1 MRAPMRILLLSTL
14 LAAGT
19 LAVLGLVPST
29 PSIPAARAQ
38 SGGGGAPPSA
48 CGLTIT
54 ETAPA
59 SVRVCDE
66 AAVTVTM
73 VVTRPKP
80 LPLHVVFL
88 VARHLLMFD
97 HLDEAKAVARD
108 AANALEFTNE
118 TRVGVVSLS
127 VQSRTEQE
135 LTSDKGKVLSAINS
149 IRLDQ
154 VNPTA
159 RYYDWLA
166 DAEDLLA
173 EARSEAISPVEI
185 IVLISTGCPAGFES
199 YCQRQQASAGRVQG
213 KGVTVIG
220 VCNPNAVV
228 PPPALPRTHCNDI
241 RAMASQGSYYDLR
254 QGSRVQA
261 RLLELEQQGKDVA
274 PEVVRLIERLA
285 PGFTLVAG
293 SAAGAPASLAPRIQ
307 INSDRMLWE
316 WQDVPADSV
325 LTATYRVK
333 PRAEGPAQL
342 RLADSAG
349 MVEDNLQRVSAP
361 YLLPTRTLQVLPCA
375 PPTPT
380 ESPAPSATATTA
392 PSDTPRPTATVA
404 ATATSSPSVTPSPT
418 ATSRPGRAYLPAL
431 MRRACKPAA
440 QHTDVILAIDASSS
454 MAEAAGSGTRM
465 DAARAAARR
474 FIELLA
480 LDGGGDQAAL
490 IAFNSQAQVLA
501 PLGDDRAALLAA
513 LDRIGLE
520 RGTRIDLALDGAG
533 GLLSGPSVRPLNNQV
548 IVLLTDGRPDQ
559 GQEGATLEAARRAG
573 VGREVYVIGL
583 GDAVGADLM
592 RQVASRPETYLSAPG
607 PQELRM
613 VYEAIAG
620 QLPCPGGVIWGGF

>member
-1 MRAPMRILLLSTL
+1 MRILLLSTL

-19 LAVLGLVPST
+19 LTALRLVPAA
-29 PSIPAARAQ
+29 PAVPPAQ
-38 SGGGGAPPSA
+38 AQAGGAGVPPSA
-48 CGLTIT
+48 CGLTLT
-54 ETAPA
+54 ETATT

-135 LTSDKGKVLSAINS
+135 LTSDKGKVLSAING

-173 EARSEAISPVEI
+173 AARSEAISPVEI

-199 YCQRQQASAGRVQG
+199 YCQRQQASSGRVQG
-213 KGVTVIG
+213 KGVTIIG

-274 PEVVRLIERLA
+274 PKVVQLIERLA

-293 SAAGAPASLAPRIQ
+293 SAAGAPAALAPRIQ

-316 WQDVPADSV
+316 WKDVPADSV

-333 PRAEGPAQL
+333 PKAEGPAQL
-342 RLADSAG
+342 RLADSAAT
-349 MVEDNLQRVSAP
+349 VEDNLQRLSRP
-361 YLLPTRTLQVLPCA
+361 YLVPTRTLLVLPCA

-380 ESPAPSATATTA
+380 ASPEPTQTPTTAPSATPEPSVTT
-392 PSDTPRPTATVA
+392 A
-404 ATATSSPSVTPSPT
+404 ATATASATANASPS

-431 MRRACKPAA
+431 MRRACKPAE
-440 QHTDVILAIDASSS
+440 QHTDVVLAIDASSS
-454 MAEAAGSGTRM
+454 MAQLAGGGTRIQ
-465 DAARAAARR
+465 AAQAAARR
-474 FIELLA
+474 FMELLA
-480 LDGGGDQAAL
+480 LGGGGDQAAL
-490 IAFNSQAQVLA
+490 LVFNSQVQVLA
-501 PLGDDRAALLAA
+501 GLGDDRTALLAA
-513 LDRIGLE
+513 VDRIGLD
-520 RGTRIDLALDGAG
+520 RGTRIDLALDVAAG
-533 GLLSGPSVRPLNNQV
+533 ILAGQSSRPQNNKV
-548 IVLLTDGRPDQ
+548 LVLLTDGRPDQ
-559 GQEGATLEAARRAG
+559 GSEGQMLEAAGRAG
-573 VGREVYVIGL
+573 SGREVYVVGL
-583 GDAVGADLM
+583 GDEVGADLM
-592 RQVASRPETYLSAPG
+592 RQVASRPENYLAAPG
-607 PQELRM
+607 PEELRA
-613 VYEAIAG
+613 VYEAVAG
-620 QLPCPGGVIWGGF
+620 QLPCPGGVLWGGF

>member
-1 MRAPMRILLLSTL
+1 MRASLRILGLSTL
-14 LAAGT
+14 LASGV
-19 LAVLGLVPST
+19 LLGLRLVPAA
-29 PSIPAARAQ
+29 PGLPPARAQ
-38 SGGGGAPPSA
+38 SGGGGVPPSA

-73 VVTRPKP
+73 VVTKPKP

-97 HLDEAKAVARD
+97 HLEEAKAVARD

-154 VNPTA
+154 VNPTT

-173 EARSEAISPVEI
+173 AARSEAISPVEI

-213 KGVTVIG
+213 KGVTIIG

-261 RLLELEQQGKDVA
+261 RLQELEQQGKDVA
-274 PEVVRLIERLA
+274 PDVVRLVERLA
-285 PGFTLVAG
+285 PGFGLVAG
-293 SAAGAPASLAPRIQ
+293 SAAGAPAALNPRIQ
-307 INSDRMLWE
+307 INSDRLLWE
-316 WQDVPADSV
+316 WQEVPADTV

-333 PRAEGPAQL
+333 PKAEGPAPL

-349 MVEDNLQRVSAP
+349 TVEDNLQRISAP
-361 YLLPTRTLQVLPCA
+361 VLLPTRTLLVLPCA
-375 PPTPT
+375 VPTAT
-380 ESPAPSATATTA
+380 ASPAPTASPTLPPSATPEPSAT
-392 PSDTPRPTATVA
+392 PA
-404 ATATSSPSVTPSPT
+404 ATATALPTATASPS
-418 ATSRPGRAYLPAL
+418 ATSRPGKAYLPAL
-431 MRRACKPAA
+431 MRRACKVTE
-440 QHTDVILAIDASSS
+440 QHTDVVLAIDASSS
-454 MAEAAGSGTRM
+454 MAQSAGMGSRLEAAQ
-465 DAARAAARR
+465 AAARR
-474 FIELLA
+474 FLELLA

-490 IAFNSQAQVLA
+490 VAFHSQARLLA
-501 PLGDDRAALLAA
+501 PLGDDRAGLVAA
-513 LDRIGLE
+513 VGRIGLE
-520 RGTRIDLALDGAG
+520 RGTRIDLALDAAAG
-533 GLLSGPSVRPLNNQV
+533 ILSGPSARPANNQV
-548 IVLLTDGRPDQ
+548 VVLLTDGRPD
-559 GQEGATLEAARRAG
+559 EGSEGLMLEAAGRARI
-573 VGREVYVIGL
+573 GREVYVVGL
-583 GDAVGADLM
+583 GDEVGADLM
-592 RQVASRPETYLSAPG
+592 RQVASRPENYLAAPG
-607 PQELRM
+607 PAELRA
-613 VYEAIAG
+613 VYEAVAG
-620 QLPCPGGVIWGGF
+620 ELPCPGGVPWGGR